1 MFAAAAL
8 AACQPAS
15 EASRRPRGDELL
27 PGEVQVV
34 GLTHCD
40 AARLELAAVVLN
52 GPPKGASLEDVGDAT
67 APGCTWAAM
76 GGDARV
82 RLNVY
87 DEAML
92 GAATPA
98 DQFDRLT
105 AAHRARSGEGLEVPD
120 IGVRAARFGFSDQAP
135 DVGVIVVETGESVLE
150 FEGRAVGPAK
160 LAIFARGVSERM
172 TSQLAP

>member
-1 MFAAAAL
+1 MFVAAL

-34 GLTHCD
+34 GLSHCD

-52 GPPKGASLEDVGDAT
+52 GPPKGASLEDVSDAT
-67 APGCTWAAM
+67 APGCTWVAM

-87 DEAML
+87 DAASL
-92 GAATPA
+92 GPAAPA
-98 DQFDRLT
+98 EQFDRLT
-105 AAHRARSGEGLEVPD
+105 AAHTARLGEGVEVGD
-120 IGVRAARFGFSDQAP
+120 IGVRAARFGFAEMAP

-150 FEGRAVGPAK
+150 FEGRSVGPAK

-172 TSQLAP
+172 TTQSDP

>member
-1 MFAAAAL
+1 LTFVAAL
-8 AACQPAS
+8 MACQPAS

-27 PGEVQVV
+27 PGQVQVV

-52 GPPKGASLEDVGDAT
+52 GPPKGASLEDVHDAT
-67 APGCTWAAM
+67 APGCTWVAV
-76 GGDARV
+76 GGEARV

-87 DEAML
+87 DSATL
-92 GAATPA
+92 GPATPA
-98 DQFDRLT
+98 QQFDRLT
-105 AAHRARSGEGLEVPD
+105 AAHAARSGEGVEAPD

-160 LAIFARGVSERM
+160 LAIFARGVCERM
-172 TSQLAP
+172 TAHMEP